1 MLVSTPEHH
10 LSRFEPHQ
18 YDAVLALSRRVYG
31 PEHRYAEDWRF
42 LPDSDP
48 NPDEPRL
55 LVRSRKGDLLAFA
68 GLRAQPWM
76 LHVRKR
82 GLQMLVHPEWHGQG
96 LGSELLVRLEDAALD
111 LGVRGLVTTVLTTR
125 QETLKFLTARGF
137 QELDRYWTLTYDLH
151 RGPEPTIPAELPDGM
166 RAESL
171 AVLRDEDEACF
182 RKYHAL
188 WVAVAMD
195 QPNYDPAT
203 APPVEEFCRWMGQRQ
218 RLLHGTFVALDGDRY
233 VGMSMVQTRE
243 PKSKALLQNITGVLR
258 DYRRRG
264 IATALK
270 RRVIQYGREWGA
282 EQVVTQIDHHND
294 AMLALNEKLGFQR
307 ATGKVRLE
315 KAL

>member
-1 MLVSTPEHH
+1 MLVSTPEHS
-10 LSRFEPHQ
+10 LSAFDPQE
-18 YDAVLALSRRVYG
+18 YDAVLELSRRVYG

-48 NPDEPRL
+48 NPEEPRL

-76 LHVRKR
+76 VHVRKR
-82 GLQMLVHPEWHGQG
+82 GLQMLVHPEWQGQG
-96 LGSELLVRLEDAALD
+96 LGSELLVHLEDAALD
-111 LGVRGLVTTVLTTR
+111 LGVQGLVTTVLTTR
-125 QETLKFLTARGF
+125 EAALRFLTARGF
-137 QELDRYWTLTYDLH
+137 QEQDRYWTLTYDLA
-151 RGPEPTIPAELPDGM
+151 RPDPALPAQFPEGM

-171 AVLRDEDEACF
+171 AVLRDEDKDCF

-188 WVAVAMD
+188 WIAVAMD

-203 APPVEEFCRWMGQRQ
+203 SPPVEEFCRWMGQRQ
-218 RLLHGTFVALDGDRY
+218 RLLDGTFVALDRDRY

-258 DYRRRG
+258 EYRRRG

-270 RRVIQYGREWGA
+270 RRVIQYGRVWGA
-282 EQVVTQIDHHND
+282 EQVITQIDHENR

-315 KAL
+315 KSL